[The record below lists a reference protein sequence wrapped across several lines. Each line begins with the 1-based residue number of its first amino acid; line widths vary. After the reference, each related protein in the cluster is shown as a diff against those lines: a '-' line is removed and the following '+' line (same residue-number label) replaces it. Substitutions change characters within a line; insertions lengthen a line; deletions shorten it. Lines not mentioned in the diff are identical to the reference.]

1 MLNRLFS
8 ARPTVPEIDVA
19 GLAAARAAG
28 ADLQIVDVREPDE
41 WAAGH
46 MPGAVLIPLGQ
57 LAQRAGELDPAR
69 PVVMVCR
76 SGNRSGTATKLLL
89 QGGFTDVKNLV
100 GGMIAW
106 ADARQPVT
114 R

>member
-8 ARPTVPEIDVA
+8 AKPAVPEIDVA
-19 GLAAARAAG
+19 GLAAAQT
-28 ADLQIVDVREPDE
+28 ADTSLQVVDVREPDE

-46 MPGAVLIPLGQ
+46 MPGAVLIPLEQ
-57 LAQRAGELDPAR
+57 LGIRSHELDPAR
-69 PVVMVCR
+69 PVVVVCR
-76 SGNRSGTATKLLL
+76 SGNRSGAGTQLLL
-89 QGGFTDVKNLV
+89 QSGFKDVKNLV

-106 ADARQPVT
+106 SAAGKPVT